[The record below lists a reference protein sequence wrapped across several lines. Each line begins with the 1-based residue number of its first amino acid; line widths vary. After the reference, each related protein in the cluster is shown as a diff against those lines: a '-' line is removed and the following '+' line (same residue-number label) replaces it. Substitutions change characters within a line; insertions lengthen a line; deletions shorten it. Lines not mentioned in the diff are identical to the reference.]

1 MAGWDEGGVFY
12 ADVGLERERDSAL
25 GSIGGPSRGEA
36 KRRFEQFLRTY
47 RTAPTAE
54 STLGELIY
62 RDALS
67 ESPPPT
73 DIAVELEHLIT
84 FDAALASRLR
94 EAPAEMMP
102 LLESAAETIA
112 RNERAHSYHNDHV
125 PGGTDDATAADASG
139 NPSAATTAGGSPY
152 TAPPSA
158 SSGIQVVLT
167 NSTENPVSIRTLSS
181 TDVSSLVKV
190 SGIVTAA
197 SRSRSKARS
206 LTLMCKSCRN
216 VKSMPCGLGL
226 TSVTLPRQCDLL
238 PANSGQPNCGL
249 DPFVVQPERST
260 FADQQT
266 LKLQELPEDV
276 PAGEMPRTML
286 LVVDRNL
293 VQRCKPGTRVQV
305 VGIYTTHSGP
315 AKEKTGTSSETVA
328 VQKPYLRVVSLVD
341 DDSASEQSATFT
353 NDEVASFKRFANR
366 PFRELREAV
375 REELAPSI
383 FGCETIKDAVAC
395 LLFGGCRKQLPDGVK
410 LRGDINVLL
419 LGDPSTA
426 KSQFLKLAQRTAPI
440 SVYTSGKGSSAAGLT
455 ASVVKD
461 AGTGEFYLEG
471 GAMVQGDGGVV
482 CIDEFDKMREEDR
495 VAIHEAMEQQTISIA
510 KAGINTVLNSRT
522 SVLAAANPPAGRYD
536 ELKST
541 AENIDLQT
549 TILSRFDLIFIVR
562 DERNFERD
570 MSIARHVVDVHR
582 SSSGVNARNRQQSEQ
597 QQNNQLQ
604 SVNTNEGEVDL
615 KRYVQYAKK
624 HYWPR
629 LTAQAARHLQQEYIK
644 IRRDLRKR
652 SQSEQQEQE
661 DIRNTMRRNSSSSLG
676 NKQQQSGDTVI
687 PITVRQLEAIVR
699 IAEAFARLSLNS
711 EATQEHVDAA
721 LQLFRVSTMDAASSG
736 VVEAPLSDEQ
746 RQELHSVESRIRQ
759 RVPIGGSIGTKQ
771 LKEDLLRLGV
781 NEWAIERATR
791 SMMESKVLE
800 VIGERQRVKR
810 VGA

>member
-1 MAGWDEGGVFY
+1 MATGWDEGGVYY
-12 ADVGLERERDSAL
+12 ADVGLRP
-25 GSIGGPSRGEA
+25 GSSEGDAPGLLSKTSA
-36 KRRFEQFLRTY
+36 KRRFEAFMRTF
-47 RTAPTAE
+47 RSAPTP
-54 STLGELIY
+54 SSSLGELIY
-62 RDALS
+62 RDALA
-67 ESPPPT
+67 ESPPPA
-73 DIAVELEHLIT
+73 DISVELDDLIAH
-84 FDAALASRLR
+84 DPELAARLR
-94 EAPAEMMP
+94 ESPSEMLP
-102 LLESAAETIA
+102 LLEDAASSVA
-112 RNERAHSYHNDHV
+112 SSERVTPSSELNDSELD
-125 PGGTDDATAADASG
+125 PSSQYTT
-139 NPSAATTAGGSPY
+139 NPSAGPV
-152 TAPPSA
+152 
-158 SSGIQVVLT
+158 QVILT
-167 NSTENPVSIRTLSS
+167 NSAEQPWSIRALSS
-181 TDVSSLVKV
+181 ADVSSLVKV

-197 SRSRSKARS
+197 SRTRSKARS

-216 VKSMPCGLGL
+216 VKAMPCGLGL

-249 DPFVVQPERST
+249 DPFMVQPERST
-260 FADQQT
+260 FSDQQT

-293 VQRCKPGTRVQV
+293 VQKCKPGTRVQA
-305 VGIYTTHSGP
+305 VGVYTTHSGP

-328 VQKPYLRVVSLVD
+328 VQKPYLRIVSIVD
-341 DDSASEQSATFT
+341 EESASEQAATFS
-353 NDEVASFKRFANR
+353 NEEVASFKRFVNR
-366 PFRELREAV
+366 PFRELREAI
-375 REELAPSI
+375 REELASSI
-383 FGCETIKDAVAC
+383 FGCETIKDAVSC

-426 KSQFLKLAQRTAPI
+426 KSQFLKLAQLTAPI

-461 AGTGEFYLEG
+461 SSTGEFYLEG

-536 ELKST
+536 DLKST
-541 AENIDLQT
+541 ADNIDLQT

-582 SSSGVNARNRQQSEQ
+582 TSAASNARQRQSGQ
-597 QQNNQLQ
+597 QQQQQKSAQSNQQ
-604 SVNTNEGEVDL
+604 QACDGSSIDL
-615 KRYVQYAKK
+615 KRFVQYAKK
-624 HYWPR
+624 HYKPR
-629 LTAQAARHLQQEYIK
+629 LTAQAAQHLQQEYVK
-644 IRRDLRKR
+644 IRRDMRKR
-652 SQSEQQEQE
+652 SQSEQHERE
-661 DIRNTMRRNSSSSLG
+661 DIQRTMPGR
-676 NKQQQSGDTVI
+676 QQQQQQQPGDTVI

-699 IAEAFARLSLNS
+699 ISEAFARLSLQS

-746 RQELHSVESRIRQ
+746 KQELQSVESRIRQ
-759 RVPIGGSIGTKQ
+759 RVPIGGSIGSKQ

-791 SMMESKVLE
+791 TMMESKVLE
-800 VIGERQRVKR
+800 VVGERQRIKR
-810 VGA
+810 IGA